1 MMEQEVI
8 LPFDVTLPPVR
19 ELRAGSLLCFYEMG
33 NLRSIRIDD
42 VEILRMI
49 YAAVRDQ
56 HWATAP
62 CQITNEYVETT
73 DTSFSI
79 TYTAHYELDSIRYKA
94 GFEIT
99 GTADNTITVSMHGEA
114 FSDFKR
120 NRIGLCVLHPVPECA
135 GVEVQIRK
143 PDGDSYKAPFPKDI
157 NPHQPFLDIAQ
168 MHYSV
173 GNVEVILQ
181 FEGDIF
187 ETEDQRNWTDSSFK
201 TYSTPLRLPMP
212 VTVKRG
218 ETITQRVT
226 LHVTGEAAPAVKEN
240 KAERPAQKLP
250 FPKIGFSRLPGSPL
264 LHASAI
270 ELLKKLPFHHYRVT
284 LHLHDAGWIDELQRG
299 TTEAQQLGTGL
310 ELIVF
315 FSTNAAREA
324 EALIQQIQNRNTQ
337 LYSILV
343 LQTGEKATPQALMQ
357 TLYPV
362 VKQTFS
368 NAHIGWGTDGN
379 FAELNRNRPAEAP
392 HDFVSFSLYPQVH
405 ASDLRTIIENLETQ
419 HQTLETARTF
429 TQQPIHVSPLTF
441 AGRQVKTSDARQQTA
456 FVAWWT
462 LKTLQN
468 LSSANSI
475 TFYEITGPNGLLQS
489 SNDETERE
497 TTPIYE
503 VFAKLSAFAPVW
515 VFEKVGTPAFHEA
528 VIFENCKGE
537 RLRFTLADMGF

>member
-8 LPFDVTLPPVR
+8 LPFDVALPPVR
-19 ELRAGSLLCFYEMG
+19 ELRAGNINCLYEMG
-33 NLRSIRIDD
+33 NLRSIRIEA

-56 HWATAP
+56 QWATAP
-62 CQITNEYVETT
+62 YQITNEKIETT
-73 DTSFSI
+73 DNTFSI
-79 TYTAHYELDSIRYKA
+79 SYTAHYELDVIRYKA
-94 GFEIT
+94 DFEIT

-114 FSDFKR
+114 LSDFKR
-120 NRIGLCVLHPVPECA
+120 NRIGLCVLHPVQECA
-135 GVEVQIRK
+135 GVEAQVIK
-143 PDGDSYKAPFPKDI
+143 PDEISYNAAFPKDI
-157 NPHQPFLDIAQ
+157 SPHQPFLDIAQ

-201 TYSTPLRLPMP
+201 TYSTPLRLPIP
-212 VTVKRG
+212 VSVKRG
-218 ETITQRVT
+218 ETISQRVT

-240 KAERPAQKLP
+240 NAEQPAQKRP

-264 LHASAI
+264 LHANEI

-284 LHLHDAGWIDELQRG
+284 LHMHDAGWIDELQRG
-299 TTEAQQLGTGL
+299 TTEAQQLGSGL

-324 EALIQQIQNRNTQ
+324 EALIRQIQNRNTQ
-337 LYSILV
+337 LYSILI
-343 LQTGEKATPQALMQ
+343 LQTGGKATPQALMQ

-362 VKQTFS
+362 FKQTFS

-379 FAELNRNRPAEAP
+379 FADLNRNRPGETP

-405 ASDLRTIIENLETQ
+405 ASDLRSIIENLETQ
-419 HQTLETARTF
+419 HQTLETARAF
-429 TQQPIHVSPLTF
+429 TQQPIHVSPVTF
-441 AGRQVKTSDARQQTA
+441 AGRHVNTTDTRQQTA
-456 FVAWWT
+456 FAAWWT

-468 LSSANSI
+468 ISSANSI
-475 TFYEITGPNGLLQS
+475 TFYEVTGPNGLLQVEE
-489 SNDETERE
+489 NEIIKTP
-497 TTPIYE
+497 PIYN
-503 VFAKLSAFAPVW
+503 VFAQLHAFAPVW
-515 VFEKVGTPAFHEA
+515 VIEKVGAFHDA
-528 VIFENCKGE
+528 VIFENGKGE
-537 RLRFTLADMGF
+537 RLRFMLSDMGI